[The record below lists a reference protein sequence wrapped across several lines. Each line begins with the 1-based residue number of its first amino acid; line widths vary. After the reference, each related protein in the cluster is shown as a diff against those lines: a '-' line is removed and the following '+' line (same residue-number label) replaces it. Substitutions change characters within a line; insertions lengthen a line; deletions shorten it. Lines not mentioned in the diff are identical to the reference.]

1 MIPEL
6 ELIREQ
12 QKESW
17 NKFSPGWEKW
27 DHLTMPFMQPMAN
40 EIIRLL
46 HPSGNDNV
54 LDIASGTGEPG
65 LTIARIIPKGKVYL
79 TDLSEGMLKVANQ
92 KATIQVI
99 TNIET
104 MVCDASELPFADNTF
119 DAISCRFG
127 FMFFPD
133 LLAAAKEMLRVLKPE
148 GKMAASVWNIPE
160 KNFWVTATMD
170 TIRKNMDLPPNP
182 SGAPG
187 MFRCSKPGMLVDICK
202 EAGFKNTSE
211 TEING
216 KLNADS
222 ADNYWEFIT
231 EVGAPIVAALS
242 KAGEPVKVKI
252 KREVFDLLSQR
263 FGKTDIVIDSS
274 SLVIYG
280 EK

>member
-27 DHLTMPFMQPMAN
+27 DHLTMPFMQPMAD

-46 HPSGNDNV
+46 HPSGKDNV

-65 LTIARIIPKGKVYL
+65 LTIARIIPEGKVYL

-92 KATIQVI
+92 KATIQAI

-104 MVCDASELPFADNTF
+104 IVCDVSELPFADNTF

-133 LLAAAKEMLRVLKPE
+133 MLAAAKEMLRVLKPK

-160 KNFWVTATMD
+160 KNFWVTATMG
-170 TIRKNMDLPPNP
+170 TIAKNMDLPPNP

-252 KREVFDLLSQR
+252 KRDVFDLLSQR